1 MTEGVFDTLEIGSL
15 RARNKLL
22 RAATHDGLATPEGR
36 PTAALVARYET
47 LARGGVGT
55 IITGY
60 AYVRPDGIAHSNMIA
75 ACDDSFVEA
84 WRPLTERMHELGTRL
99 VLQIVYGGSSCRAHP
114 VPERILG
121 PSALPHPKT
130 GIVPVEAMPAE
141 LRELARAFGDAARR
155 ACAAGFDGV
164 EIHAAHGYLISQFL
178 NPLFNRR
185 SDEYG
190 GSSEN
195 RARFAVEVV
204 RAVRASVPRDYPV
217 LVKINSSDGVDGGM
231 TEPEALQ
238 VARFLADAGASAI
251 DVSGAWR
258 LACVADHAGEPLFAD
273 FARRLVREV
282 DVAVLLTGGC
292 RSLAPLERL
301 AREGIAGFGLCRPL
315 ICEPD
320 LPNRWRAQRAEG
332 RVTPSRCI
340 FCDRCSVTR
349 DHTCVLG

>member
-1 MTEGVFDTLEIGSL
+1 MAEGVFEMWEIGSM
-15 RARNKLL
+15 RARNRLV
-22 RAATHDGLATPEGR
+22 RAATFDGLATSDGR
-36 PTAALVARYET
+36 PTDAMLARYEA
-47 LARGGVGT
+47 LARGGAGVV
-55 IITGY
+55 ITGY
-60 AYVRPDGIAHSNMIA
+60 AYVRPDGVAYPHMIS
-75 ACDDSFVEA
+75 ACDDSFA
-84 WRPLTERMHELGTRL
+84 ATWRSFVERMHELGARI
-99 VLQIVYGGSSCRAHP
+99 VLQIVYCGSGCKADP
-114 VPERILG
+114 LPARILG

-130 GIVPVEAMPAE
+130 GVVAAEATPAE

-282 DVAVLLTGGC
+282 DVVVLLTGGC

-332 RVTPSRCI
+332 RVTPSRCV